1 MFKVLQTSGKIKVNP
16 VDTLKQFKK
25 INMPVEKEI
34 KISLTMQDVKTAIK
48 KEQGMTIPDK
58 KMILIIR
65 ALVKTG
71 LRISELLHI
80 KNKDIE
86 KAYDLLNSKIRIVG
100 KGRKERF
107 IFLDNKFLKDIEK
120 IWPKTKETD
129 YLLYTRNDDC
139 YDRRNVGIELTAF
152 FKRKINKHVHPHS
165 LRHVFATHKINVE
178 KQDIH
183 AVSRYLGHASVS
195 TTLSA
200 YIDTALDIKTSRI
213 KI

>member
-1 MFKVLQTSGKIKVNP
+1 VLQTSGKIKINP

-34 KISLTMQDVKTAIK
+34 KISLNMQDVRNAIK
-48 KEQGMTIPDK
+48 KEAGMSIADK

-120 IWPKTKETD
+120 TWPKTKETD

-152 FKRKINKHVHPHS
+152 FKSRINKHVHPHM
-165 LRHVFATHKINVE
+165 LRHLYATHKINVE
-178 KQDIH
+178 KQDIK
-183 AVSRYLGHASVS
+183 AVSKFLGHSDVS
-195 TTLSA
+195 ITLNS
-200 YIDTALDIKTSRI
+200 YVDTALTAKQSRI